1 MTEPTKTPME
11 LTEALVE
18 NMTFQRV
25 EGTTTTLCIVTLQG
39 GFVVVGKSACAATPQ
54 KFSAVLGEKFAREDA
69 MRQAVEH
76 VVFWLVMS
84 AAAVKREEV
93 V

>member
-25 EGTTTTLCIVTLQG
+25 GETTTTLCIVTLQG
-39 GFVVVGKSACAATPQ
+39 GFVVVGKSACVDPA
-54 KFSAVLGEKFAREDA
+54 KFSAVMGEKFAREDA

-76 VVFWLVMS
+76 VAFWLVLS
-84 AAAVKREEV
+84 AATGAGAQA
-93 V
+93 